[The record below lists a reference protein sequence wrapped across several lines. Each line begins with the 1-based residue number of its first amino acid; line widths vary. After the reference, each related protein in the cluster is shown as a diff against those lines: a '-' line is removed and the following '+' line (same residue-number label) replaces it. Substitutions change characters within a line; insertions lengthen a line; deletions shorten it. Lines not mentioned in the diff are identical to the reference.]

1 MRILYIHQYFAFPDE
16 GGSTRSYDLAKSFVQ
31 KDYEIVVLSATSDER
46 LKGRHRWNIIRRD
59 GIQVQYIYLPYN
71 NGMSYLK
78 RSLVFFKFLW
88 FTSFRTLRIKTDIVL
103 ATSTP
108 LTIGIPALIKKWFN
122 KTPYIFEVRDVWPEV
137 VIAVGAVKNK
147 FLQKL
152 LYKLEKVI
160 YRNAS
165 IVVPLSVDMQKSII
179 TRYPKFLDKSRV
191 VIPNISE
198 INRFQINEG
207 GIDLKE
213 KIGFNPRFS
222 ILYAGTFGK
231 VNGIEYVVHLA
242 TKTLEVDPN
251 LVYILIGK
259 GAEKENIIQLA
270 KNRKVLN
277 KNVFIFDPIA
287 KKELSLWYAS
297 VSMGSSFV
305 IDIKELWANSANKFF
320 DTLAASRPILIN
332 HGGWQETT
340 IRNKNVGYVL
350 PCRLSKMSASD
361 FVNYTKDAELHRKQ
375 SVNALHLAK
384 EEYSL
389 EVAIDKYDTIL
400 NSILNV

>member
-16 GGSTRSYDLAKSFVQ
+16 GGGTRSYDLAKSFAK
-31 KDYEIVVLSATSDER
+31 KDYDLVILSATSDEK
-46 LKGRHRWNIIRRD
+46 LKSRHRWNIIRRD
-59 GIQVQYIYLPYN
+59 GIEVQYIYLPYN

-88 FTSFRTLRIKTDIVL
+88 FTSFRTLKIKADVIL

-108 LTIGIPALIKKWFN
+108 LTIGIPALIKKWFH
-122 KTPYIFEVRDVWPEV
+122 KTPYVFEVRDVWPEV
-137 VIAVGAVKNK
+137 VIAIGAVRNK

-152 LYKLEKVI
+152 LYKLEEVI
-160 YRNAS
+160 YKNAS
-165 IVVPLSVDMQKSII
+165 IIVPLSVDMKTSII

-198 INRFQINEG
+198 INRFQISEG

-242 TKTLEVDPN
+242 TKTLKIDPK

-259 GAEKENIIQLA
+259 GAEKEKIIHLA

-277 KNVFIFDPIA
+277 KNVFIFDPIP
-287 KKELSLWYAS
+287 KKELPLWYAS

-305 IDIKELWANSANKFF
+305 IDIEELWANSANKFF
-320 DTLAASRPILIN
+320 DTLAAGKPILIN
-332 HGGWQETT
+332 HEGWQAKK
-340 IRNKNVGYVL
+340 IRLKNIGYVL
-350 PCRLSKMSASD
+350 PNNIEEESVID
-361 FVNYTKDAELHRKQ
+361 FVNYTKDLEKHKIQCTNSL
-375 SVNALHLAK
+375 NLAK
-384 EEYSL
+384 QDYSL
-389 EVAIDKYDTIL
+389 EIAVENYNTIL
-400 NSILNV
+400 ISNV